1 MAISP
6 IPHWFEGSEYTHKVA
21 ACIMKYGPISRITLA
36 QILGLSQGAVSR
48 ITSDLIYA
56 GVIEETPMAPGQGGR
71 LPKDFVR
78 KNSQKAAQ
86 KSGQKENTERRGRPQ
101 TGLRIVANARTFVG
115 MKINTTHITAVAVNA
130 IGQIVTGCHDLPL
143 DDDSPESVVDV
154 IKQLTMDCADEAVM
168 SGLPAPCAVGVSLG
182 GHITDDSV
190 TTFAPFLHW
199 SKPVEFSA
207 MIRKATG
214 LPTGI
219 YNDIDSLA
227 VDACLFGSGVG
238 LNSFAVVTIG
248 IGVGYSLTVNG
259 EPIDNPD
266 KSYGLV
272 GHILVDPDGPRCI
285 SGHKGCA
292 TCLTD
297 NSIATEYS
305 EMIGRPATFDEFAAA
320 ARASKTQ
327 ATNLVNRTCFRLGT
341 LIATIANLAMPDKI
355 MIAGESSFIAKLG
368 IDNLRNGINMY
379 RHSQAAPVD
388 FEIAEHDWS
397 LWSKAAAAQAIRQ
410 YVG

>member
-56 GVIEETPMAPGQGGR
+56 GVIEETPMAAGHGGR

-86 KSGQKENTERRGRPQ
+86 KSEQKENTERRGRPQ

-227 VDACLFGSGVG
+227 VDACMFGSGVG

-259 EPIDNPD
+259 EPVNNPD

-305 EMIGRPATFDEFAAA
+305 KIIGRPATFDEFAAA

-368 IDNLRNGINMY
+368 VGDLRNGINMY

-388 FEIAEHDWS
+388 FEIADHDWS

>member
-78 KNSQKAAQ
+78 KNSQKTAQ

-259 EPIDNPD
+259 EPVNNPD

-305 EMIGRPATFDEFAAA
+305 KIIGRPATFDEFAAA

>member
-259 EPIDNPD
+259 ESVNNPD

-305 EMIGRPATFDEFAAA
+305 KIIGRPATFDEFAAA

-368 IDNLRNGINMY
+368 VGDLRNGINMY

>member
-86 KSGQKENTERRGRPQ
+86 KSEQKENTERRGRPQ

-154 IKQLTMDCADEAVM
+154 IKQLTMDCADEAIM
-168 SGLPAPCAVGVSLG
+168 AGLPSPCAVGVSLG
-182 GHITDDSV
+182 GHIVDDSMV
-190 TTFAPFLHW
+190 TFAPFLHW

-207 MIRKATG
+207 LIQEATG

-219 YNDIDSLA
+219 YNDIDSLV
-227 VDACLFGSGVG
+227 VDACMFGSGVG

-305 EMIGRPATFDEFAAA
+305 EMIGHPATFDEFAAA

>member
-56 GVIEETPMAPGQGGR
+56 GVIEETPMAAGHGGR

-207 MIRKATG
+207 MIRKSTG

-227 VDACLFGSGVG
+227 VDACMFGSGVG

-259 EPIDNPD
+259 EPVNNPD

-305 EMIGRPATFDEFAAA
+305 KIIGRPATFDEFAAA

>member
-259 EPIDNPD
+259 EPVNNPD

-305 EMIGRPATFDEFAAA
+305 KIIGRPATFDEFAAA

-368 IDNLRNGINMY
+368 VGDLRNGINMY

-388 FEIAEHDWS
+388 FEIADHDWAM
-397 LWSKAAAAQAIRQ
+397 WSKAAAAQAIRQ

>member
-259 EPIDNPD
+259 EPVNNPD

-305 EMIGRPATFDEFAAA
+305 KIIGRPATFDEFAAA

-368 IDNLRNGINMY
+368 VGDLLNGINMY

-388 FEIAEHDWS
+388 FEIADHDWS

>member
-227 VDACLFGSGVG
+227 LDACLFGSGVG

-259 EPIDNPD
+259 EPVNNPD

-305 EMIGRPATFDEFAAA
+305 EMIGHPATFDEFAAA

>member
-36 QILGLSQGAVSR
+36 QILGLSQGTVSR

-305 EMIGRPATFDEFAAA
+305 EMIGHPATFDEFAAA

>member
-56 GVIEETPMAPGQGGR
+56 GVIEETPMAAGHGGR

-86 KSGQKENTERRGRPQ
+86 KSEQKENTERRGRPQ

-227 VDACLFGSGVG
+227 VDACMFGSGVG

-259 EPIDNPD
+259 EPVNNPD

-305 EMIGRPATFDEFAAA
+305 KIIGRPATFDEFAAA

-379 RHSQAAPVD
+379 RHSQATPVD

>member
-56 GVIEETPMAPGQGGR
+56 GVIEETPMAAGHGGR

-130 IGQIVTGCHDLPL
+130 LGQIVTGCHDLPL

-154 IKQLTMDCADEAVM
+154 IKQLTMDCADEAIM
-168 SGLPAPCAVGVSLG
+168 AGLPSPCAVGVSLG
-182 GHITDDSV
+182 GHIVDDSMV
-190 TTFAPFLHW
+190 TFAPFLHW

-207 MIRKATG
+207 LIQEATG

-219 YNDIDSLA
+219 YNDIDSLV
-227 VDACLFGSGVG
+227 VDACMFGSGVG

-305 EMIGRPATFDEFAAA
+305 EMIGHPATFDEFAAA

>member
-305 EMIGRPATFDEFAAA
+305 EMIGHPATFDEFAAA

>member
-1 MAISP
+1 MTTVTESP
-6 IPHWFEGSEYTHKVA
+6 IPQWFEGSEYTHKIA
-21 ACIMKYGPISRITLA
+21 ASIMKYGPISRITLA

-56 GVIEETPMAPGQGGR
+56 GVIEETPMAPGQTGK
-71 LPKDFVR
+71 LPKGFV
-78 KNSQKAAQ
+78 
-86 KSGQKENTERRGRPQ
+86 QKENSERRGRPQ
-101 TGLRIVANARTFVG
+101 TGLRIIKDARTFIG
-115 MKINTTHITAVAVNA
+115 MKINATHISAVAVNA

-143 DDDSPESVVDV
+143 EETSPDNVIAVV
-154 IKQLTMDCADEAVM
+154 KQLTTDCSDEAVM
-168 SGLPAPCAVGVSLG
+168 AGLPRPCAVGISLG
-182 GHITDDSV
+182 GHIIDDASV
-190 TTFAPFLHW
+190 TFAPFLHW
-199 SKPVEFSA
+199 SRPVEFSKMVHA
-207 MIRKATG
+207 ATG
-214 LPTGI
+214 LPAGI
-219 YNDIDSLA
+219 YNDIDSLL
-227 VDACLFGSGVG
+227 VDACWFGSGVG
-238 LNSFAVVTIG
+238 LNSFAVLTFG
-248 IGVGYSLTVNG
+248 AGVGYSLSVNG
-259 EPIDNPD
+259 DLASCPD

-292 TCLTD
+292 QCLSD

-305 EMIGRPATFDEFAAA
+305 NMIGHPVTFEEFAAD

-341 LIATIANLAMPDKI
+341 MIAAIANLAMPDKI

-368 IDNLRNGINMY
+368 VDDLRNGITMY

-388 FEIAEHDWS
+388 FEIAEHDWA
-397 LWSKAAAAQAIRQ
+397 LWAKAAAAQAIRQ

>member
-36 QILGLSQGAVSR
+36 QILGLSQGTVSR

-305 EMIGRPATFDEFAAA
+305 EMIGHPATLDEFAAA

>member
-56 GVIEETPMAPGQGGR
+56 GVIEETPMAAGHGGR

-259 EPIDNPD
+259 EPVNNPD

-305 EMIGRPATFDEFAAA
+305 EIIGHPATFDEFAAA

-327 ATNLVNRTCFRLGT
+327 ATNLANRTCFRLGT

>member
-56 GVIEETPMAPGQGGR
+56 GVIEETPMAAGHGGK
-71 LPKDFVR
+71 LPKDFLR
-78 KNSQKAAQ
+78 KSAQ
-86 KSGQKENTERRGRPQ
+86 KSIQKENTERRGRPQ
-101 TGLRIVANARTFVG
+101 TGLRIIANARTFVG

-259 EPIDNPD
+259 EPIDTPD

-305 EMIGRPATFDEFAAA
+305 EMIGHPATFDEFAAA

>member
-36 QILGLSQGAVSR
+36 QILGLSQGTVSR

-272 GHILVDPDGPRCI
+272 GHTLVDPDGPRCI

-305 EMIGRPATFDEFAAA
+305 EIIGHPATFDEFAAA

>member
-259 EPIDNPD
+259 EPVNNPD

-305 EMIGRPATFDEFAAA
+305 KIIGRPATFDEFAAA

-368 IDNLRNGINMY
+368 VGDLRNGINMY

>member
-56 GVIEETPMAPGQGGR
+56 GVIEETPMAAGHGGK
-71 LPKDFVR
+71 LPKDFLR
-78 KNSQKAAQ
+78 KSAQ
-86 KSGQKENTERRGRPQ
+86 KSIQKENTERRGRPQ

-154 IKQLTMDCADEAVM
+154 IKQLTMDCADEAIM
-168 SGLPAPCAVGVSLG
+168 AGLPSPCAVGVSLG

-248 IGVGYSLTVNG
+248 IGIGYSLTVNG
-259 EPIDNPD
+259 EPVNNPD

-305 EMIGRPATFDEFAAA
+305 KIIGRPATFDEFAAA

-368 IDNLRNGINMY
+368 VDDLRNGINMY

-388 FEIAEHDWS
+388 FKIADHDWAM
-397 LWSKAAAAQAIRQ
+397 WGKAAAAQAIRQ

>member
-56 GVIEETPMAPGQGGR
+56 GVIEETPMAAGHGGK
-71 LPKDFVR
+71 LPKDFLR
-78 KNSQKAAQ
+78 KSAQ
-86 KSGQKENTERRGRPQ
+86 KSIQKENTGRRGGPQ
-101 TGLRIVANARTFVG
+101 TGLRIIANARTSVG
-115 MKINTTHITAVAVNA
+115 MKINTTDITAVTVNA
-130 IGQIVTGCHDLPL
+130 LGQIVTDCHDLPL

-154 IKQLTMDCADEAVM
+154 IRQLTMDCADEAIM
-168 SGLPAPCAVGVSLG
+168 AGLPSPCAVGVSLG
-182 GHITDDSV
+182 GHIVDDSMV
-190 TTFAPFLHW
+190 TFAPFLHW

-207 MIRKATG
+207 LIQEATG

-219 YNDIDSLA
+219 YNDIDSLV
-227 VDACLFGSGVG
+227 VDACMFGSGVG

-272 GHILVDPDGPRCI
+272 GHILVDPDGARCI

-305 EMIGRPATFDEFAAA
+305 EIIGHPATFDEFAAA

>member
-259 EPIDNPD
+259 EPVNNPD

-305 EMIGRPATFDEFAAA
+305 KIIGRPATFDEFAAA
-320 ARASKTQ
+320 ARTSKTQ

>member
-305 EMIGRPATFDEFAAA
+305 EIIGHPATFDEFAAA

>member
-259 EPIDNPD
+259 EPVNNPD

-305 EMIGRPATFDEFAAA
+305 KIIGRPATFDEFAAA

>member
-56 GVIEETPMAPGQGGR
+56 GVIEETPMAAGHGGR

-219 YNDIDSLA
+219 YNDIDSLV
-227 VDACLFGSGVG
+227 VDACMFGSGVG

-259 EPIDNPD
+259 EPVNNPD

-305 EMIGRPATFDEFAAA
+305 KIIGRPATFDEFAAA

-368 IDNLRNGINMY
+368 VGDLRNGINMY

>member
-199 SKPVEFSA
+199 WKPVEFSA

-259 EPIDNPD
+259 EPVNNPD

-305 EMIGRPATFDEFAAA
+305 KIIGRPATFDEFAAA

-327 ATNLVNRTCFRLGT
+327 ATNLVNRICFRLGT

-368 IDNLRNGINMY
+368 VGDLCNGINMY

-388 FEIAEHDWS
+388 FEIADYDWAM
-397 LWSKAAAAQAIRQ
+397 WGKAAAAQAIRQ

>member
-1 MAISP
+1 MQIN
-6 IPHWFEGSEYTHKVA
+6 KVA
-21 ACIMKYGPISRITLA
+21 
-36 QILGLSQGAVSR
+36 
-48 ITSDLIYA
+48 
-56 GVIEETPMAPGQGGR
+56 
-71 LPKDFVR
+71 F
-78 KNSQKAAQ
+78 
-86 KSGQKENTERRGRPQ
+86 
-101 TGLRIVANARTFVG
+101 
-115 MKINTTHITAVAVNA
+115 
-130 IGQIVTGCHDLPL
+130 IGKG
-143 DDDSPESVVDV
+143 
-154 IKQLTMDCADEAVM
+154 
-168 SGLPAPCAVGVSLG
+168 
-182 GHITDDSV
+182 
-190 TTFAPFLHW
+190 
-199 SKPVEFSA
+199 
-207 MIRKATG
+207 
-214 LPTGI
+214 
-219 YNDIDSLA
+219 
-227 VDACLFGSGVG
+227 GVG
-238 LNSFAVVTIG
+238 LLYGSMIARALGNDAVEYVMDDARFERHAG
-248 IGVGYSLTVNG
+248 DALTVNG

-305 EMIGRPATFDEFAAA
+305 EMIGHPATFDEFAAA